1 MQNNLSEAKNYFRI
15 GLTTSIFWLLPFVIQ
30 AQKKYELWY
39 NEHAPNRG
47 GDFSIVKSGGKPFDA
62 DWENYS
68 LPIGNGYMGANIFG
82 RTDTERIQLTENTLS
97 NKGKYPSI
105 GSLTSFAELFIDF
118 NHTNITNYK
127 RYLNLNNGVAGVT
140 YSSNGIYYTREY
152 FASYPDK
159 VLVVNI
165 KANLPG
171 HVTCKIRPIIPY
183 LRNPDTSKAKDG
195 RTGKV
200 VAKNSIITLSG
211 KLQYFNIDYEG
222 QIKVIPYGGKI
233 VASNDQIEDNG
244 RIEVNNADSL
254 LVIISLG
261 TNYQLQP
268 EVFNELIPDKKLG
281 GFSHPHEK
289 VTQIINTASKKPYK
303 ELLQDHIKDYQSL
316 FSRAELSLTDS
327 IPTIPTDSLL
337 ANYKKGQLNKYLE
350 ELYFQFGRYL
360 LISSSRKGSLP
371 ANLQG
376 VWSQYDTSPWS
387 SGYWHNVNVQMN
399 YWHAFNTNLAELF
412 TAYVDYNE
420 AFRAMGYKHANN
432 YIKHNNPAA
441 FDARTGENGWAI
453 GTGASAY
460 GIDAPGGH
468 SGPGTGG
475 FTTKLFWDQYEFT
488 RNKELLKNTDYPA
501 MISMAK
507 FLMKCV
513 KDTLGYYLASPS
525 SSPEQRHNK
534 IYYQTVGCGFDQQ
547 MIYES
552 VHDVKKAAAI
562 LHDAKENLDFID
574 TKINRLDP
582 IQIGLTGQI
591 KEYREEKEYG
601 EFGEYRHRHISQLVG
616 IYPGTIITSKTNAWL
631 DAAKRTLTLRGHIS
645 TGWAMAH
652 RLNAWAR
659 TKEGDSAYMLLRNM
673 LQRTTYNN
681 LWNTHPP
688 FQIDGN
694 FGGTAGIAEM
704 LLQSHEG
711 YIEPLPALPSNW
723 AKGSYSGLVARG
735 NFEIDVKWENSTAEL
750 IKIHSR
756 AGENCTIKYPNIANA
771 TIKNELG
778 VKLNIKTISNDVIS
792 FPTKKGGSVYISNIE
807 GSEYIDNPIN
817 LIVTAKIPNT
827 ISLNWEKS
835 EKAHLYRLYVAFE
848 SEPNYTLLKEIN
860 SERTNISLDHTISTF
875 KRATFKVTALS
886 KNGKESKGA
895 LYFFNTANY

>member
-1 MQNNLSEAKNYFRI
+1 MKIRIITTHKTVDTLLYFTMFCLLSICAK
-15 GLTTSIFWLLPFVIQ
+15 G
-30 AQKKYELWY
+30 QKKYELWY
-39 NEHAPNRG
+39 NQPAPNRG
-47 GDFSIVKSGGKPFDA
+47 GDFSIVKSGGKPYDF
-62 DWENYS
+62 DWENSS

-82 RTDTERIQLTENTLS
+82 RTDTDRIQLTENTLS
-97 NKGKYPSI
+97 NKGNYPSI

-118 NHTNITNYK
+118 DHTNISNYK
-127 RYLNLNNGVAGVT
+127 RYLNLNNGVAGVA
-140 YSSNGIYYTREY
+140 YSSNGINYTREY

-159 VLVVNI
+159 VLALHI

-171 HVTCKIRPIIPY
+171 KVTCKIRPVIPY
-183 LRNPDTSKAKDG
+183 LRNPDTSRAKDG

-200 VAKNSIITLSG
+200 FAKNSIITLSG

-233 VASNDQIEDNG
+233 EASNDQHDDNG
-244 RIEVNNADSL
+244 RIEVIQADSL
-254 LVIISLG
+254 LVLISLG
-261 TNYQLQP
+261 TNYQLHPQ
-268 EVFNELIPDKKLG
+268 VFNQLAPDKKLE

-289 VTQIINTASKKPYK
+289 VTQVINIASKKTFNK
-303 ELLQDHIKDYQSL
+303 LLKDHIKDYQSL
-316 FSRAELSLTDS
+316 FSRAQLSLTDS

-376 VWSQYDTSPWS
+376 VWTQYDTSPWS

-412 TAYVDYNE
+412 TSYIDYNE
-420 AFRAMGYKHANN
+420 AFRSMGYKHADD
-432 YIKHNNPAA
+432 YIKNNNPSA
-441 FDARTGENGWAI
+441 FDVRTGQNGWAI

-460 GIDAPGGH
+460 GIYAPGGH

-488 RNKELLKNTDYPA
+488 RNKKLLKNTDYPA

-507 FLMKCV
+507 FLLKCV
-513 KDTLGYYLASPS
+513 KDTLGFYLASPS
-525 SSPEQRHNK
+525 SSPEQRQNK

-552 VHDVKKAAAI
+552 VNDVKKAAAI
-562 LHDAKENLDFID
+562 LNDTKESLEFID
-574 TKINRLDP
+574 IKINRLDP
-582 IQIGLTGQI
+582 VQIGLSGQI
-591 KEYREEKEYG
+591 KEYREENQYG

-631 DAAKRTLTLRGHIS
+631 DAAKRTLSLRGHIS

-659 TKEGDSAYMLLRNM
+659 TKEGDSAYILLKNM
-673 LQRTTYNN
+673 LQRTTYDN

-694 FGGTAGIAEM
+694 FGGTAGVAEM

-711 YIEPLPALPSNW
+711 YIEPLPALPSDW
-723 AKGSYSGLVARG
+723 AKGSYAGLVARG
-735 NFEIDVKWENSTAEL
+735 NFEISIKWNNCTAAL
-750 IKIHSR
+750 INIHSR
-756 AGENCTIKYPNIANA
+756 AGEICTIKYPNIAA
-771 TIKNELG
+771 AEIKNDLG
-778 VKLNIKTISNDVIS
+778 FKANVKIISDDMIS
-792 FPTKKGGSVYISNIE
+792 FPTKKGESVYIENIE
-807 GSEYIDNPIN
+807 AIEHIAAPKN
-817 LIVTAKIPNT
+817 LIIKSISPNSVT
-827 ISLNWEKS
+827 LNWEKS
-835 EKAHLYRLYVAFE
+835 NTAKRYRIYVAYD
-848 SEPNYTLLKEIN
+848 SDPIYTQVNEIN
-860 SERTNISLDHTISTF
+860 AEHTNFVLSNLTLNK
-875 KRATFKVTALS
+875 KRATFKVTAVS
-886 KNGKESKGA
+886 ANGKESKGV
-895 LYFFNTANY
+895 LCYFEVTTY